1 MCNLYSSGESSV
13 GWHSDDEP
21 QLGEEPE
28 IVSVSLGERRDLYFK
43 RKSPEFENEITN
55 FFKVSLTNGS
65 LLWMSDRL
73 QLDWLHSIPKVKKVR
88 VGPRI
93 SITFRYLNPLTNDDN
108 VSSLYK
114 LPPRITT
121 INEDRD
127 SKTKILPGRTQLYG
141 RKKVEAW
148 LFNNFGILNEKKI
161 C

>member
-1 MCNLYSSGESSV
+1 MKL
-13 GWHSDDEP
+13 
-21 QLGEEPE
+21 Q
-28 IVSVSLGERRDLYFK
+28 I
-43 RKSPEFENEITN
+43 

-127 SKTKILPGRTQLYG
+127 SKTGILPDRTQLEG
-141 RKKVEAW
+141 SKKVEAW
-148 LFNNFGILNEKKI
+148 LFNNFGILNEKKN